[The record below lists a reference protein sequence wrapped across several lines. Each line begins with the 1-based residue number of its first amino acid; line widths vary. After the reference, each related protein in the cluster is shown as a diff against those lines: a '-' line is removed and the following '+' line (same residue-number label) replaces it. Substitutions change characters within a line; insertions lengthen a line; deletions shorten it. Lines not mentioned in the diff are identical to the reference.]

1 MIEETGPRAILVG
14 PGEGLDLSYLD
25 NTQLMKVSGDDT
37 GGAFSVAEFGM
48 APGYSTPRHLH
59 RRFTECGYILEGSI
73 ELWLDGVITTAGPG
87 SFLLVPPGA
96 PHAFR
101 CGDKQVRVLGIS
113 APGGAEK
120 YWLKLIELLRT
131 RPDLSPDDIDR
142 LLGQEDDIEVIGEW
156 SDVP

>member
-1 MIEETGPRAILVG
+1 MIDETGPRAILVG

-25 NTQLMKVSGDDT
+25 NIQHMKVTGDDT
-37 GGAFSVAEFGM
+37 GGAFSVAEFVM

-59 RRFTECGYILEGSI
+59 RRFMECGYILSGTVHVWIDGSI
-73 ELWLDGVITTAGPG
+73 RTAGSG
-87 SFLLVPPGA
+87 SFLLVPPGV
-96 PHAFR
+96 PHALR
-101 CGDKQVRVLGIS
+101 CGDEQVRLLGIA

-131 RPDLSPDDIDR
+131 RPELSLDDIDR
-142 LLGQEDDIEVIGEW
+142 LLGEEDDIEVIGEW